1 MAVKLRRPHRMLKYV
16 ALLIVASAAI
26 FTCGFGPPTLVDR
39 DVAPSYRWTV
49 GQLRQ
54 MQAART
60 LPDSVTSRA
69 VVIFDEDTDQVLMDI
84 NGDVALPPASLT
96 KLMTALL
103 ILEESNLQDQVT
115 MIGADL
121 IGGAN
126 MGAQA
131 GESYTVEQ
139 LLWGLLIP
147 SANEA
152 AMALARHHSG
162 QVHVFVQRMNLR
174 AQELGL
180 TNTTF
185 VNPEGFDEDGHRAS
199 AKDLLTLSRLLWQN
213 PLFRE
218 IVGTSSV
225 TLGGRF
231 SRTTNE
237 LLGVDP
243 QVNGVKTG
251 TTLEAGQCLIL
262 SIDRDG
268 HQFYIAVMNSQD
280 RFADARVLKA
290 KIEENYVWRT
300 ATLPARPTALDRLF
314 DAEGNRWFLAA
325 EGPSPS
331 LLLPAWEAARL
342 RPYRTIYPMPVGPWS
357 SGSEVGVLEWRLGDV
372 VVGTQRLILR

>member
-1 MAVKLRRPHRMLKYV
+1 
-16 ALLIVASAAI
+16 
-26 FTCGFGPPTLVDR
+26 
-39 DVAPSYRWTV
+39 
-49 GQLRQ
+49 
-54 MQAART
+54 
-60 LPDSVTSRA
+60 
-69 VVIFDEDTDQVLMDI
+69 
-84 NGDVALPPASLT
+84 LPPASLT
-96 KLMTALL
+96 KLMTAL
-103 ILEESNLQDQVT
+103 IIFEEGNLLDQVT

-131 GESYTVEQ
+131 GETYTVEQ
-139 LLWGLLIP
+139 LLWGLLVP

-162 QVHVFVQRMNLR
+162 QVFVFVQRMNLR

-180 TNTTF
+180 AHTNF

-199 AKDLLTLSRLLWQN
+199 ARDLLAVTQELWQY

-218 IVGTSSV
+218 IVGSSTV
-225 TLGGRF
+225 TLGGRALR
-231 SRTTNE
+231 STNE

-243 QVNGVKTG
+243 EVDGVKTG
-251 TTLEAGQCLIL
+251 TTDEAGQCLIV
-262 SIDRDG
+262 SVDRGG
-268 HQFYIAVMNSQD
+268 HQFYIAIMNSQD
-280 RFADARVLKA
+280 RFADARVIKA
-290 KIEENYVWRT
+290 QIEQSYIWRT
-300 ATLPARPTALDRLF
+300 ATLPVRPTALDRLF

-342 RPYRTIYPMPVGPWS
+342 RPYRTIYPLPEDPWT
-357 SGSEVGVLEWRLGDV
+357 SGSEVGVLEWRYGDV

>member
-1 MAVKLRRPHRMLKYV
+1 MNVRYLHLAFKYA
-16 ALLIVASAAI
+16 ALLLIGMATV
-26 FTCGFGPPTLVDR
+26 FTCGFGPPTLIDR
-39 DVAPSYRWTV
+39 DVAPSYRWSV

-54 MQAART
+54 MQDVRS
-60 LPDSVTSRA
+60 LPEGISSRA
-69 VVIFDEDTDQVLMDI
+69 VFVYDVDADQVLLDS
-84 NGDVALPPASLT
+84 NADQPLPPASLT

-131 GESYTVEQ
+131 GETYTVEE
-139 LLWGLLIP
+139 LLWGLLVP

-180 TNTTF
+180 AHTNF
-185 VNPEGFDEDGHRAS
+185 NNPEGFDEEGHVSS
-199 AKDLLTLSRLLWQN
+199 AKDLITVTRVLWQN

-218 IVGTSSV
+218 IVGSAAV
-225 TLGGRF
+225 TVGGRAL
-231 SRTTNE
+231 RTTNE

-251 TTLEAGQCLIL
+251 TTDEAGQCLIL
-262 SIDRDG
+262 SVDRDG
-268 HQFYIAVMNSQD
+268 HQLYIVVMGSQD
-280 RFADARVLKA
+280 RFADARALKSA
-290 KIEENYVWRT
+290 VATNYGWRS
-300 ATLPARPTALDRLF
+300 ATIGARPTALDRLF
-314 DAEGNRWFLAA
+314 DDAGNRWFLAA
-325 EGPSPS
+325 EGASPA
-331 LLLPAWEAARL
+331 LLLPAWEFARL
-342 RPYRTIYPMPVGPWS
+342 RPFRVLYPLPALPWT
-357 SGSEVGVLEWRLGDV
+357 SGSEVGVLEWRLGDTI
-372 VVGTQRLILR
+372 VGTQRLVLR